1 VLKVAS
7 DDIARGNAIAA
18 EKLAAASKQ
27 FTADASKTL
36 DEVSLR
42 ASSSNLKFLYC
53 AKLRLLD

>member
-36 DEVSLR
+36 EEVSS
-42 ASSSNLKFLYC
+42 AYFKFLYV
-53 AKLRLLD
+53 LRRTSIT